1 MLSAVSTLQLVLGLL
16 VVVAVLA
23 LVSHRLHVPYP
34 IVLVLGGLA
43 LALVPGLPPVS
54 LAPDVVFLL
63 FLPPLIFSGGW
74 YTSIRDFKANLRPI
88 GLLSIG
94 LVLFTIVGVA
104 AVAHAAVPGLSWPV
118 AFVIGA
124 IVSPTDAIA
133 ATAIFER
140 MGVPRRVITVLEGES
155 LVNDATGLV
164 AYRFAVAAVV
174 TGGFS
179 LWEAG
184 MQFLVGGVGG
194 VALGLAAAWA
204 LSQVGRR
211 IEDPVVEITLSFLL
225 PYGVYLAAEQ
235 LHLSGVLAAVAAG
248 IYHGWRS
255 PQDFSATTRT
265 QAFAVWE
272 MALFVL
278 NGLVFILI
286 GLQLRTVLGSLSSR
300 SPADLIGIAVV
311 VCLAVIAIRF
321 IWVFPATYLP
331 RLLSRRVRQR
341 DPYPPWRQVTIVAWT
356 GMRGVVSLAAALS
369 LPLQTSG
376 HAPFPD
382 RDLAIF
388 LTFAVI
394 LVTLVGQGLTLP
406 LLVRALRLSASEEEQ
421 QEEADARFRAIEA
434 AVDRLAELEDEEWT
448 RDDAL
453 AYMRRYYGKRRTML
467 ATRFNRIEDGH
478 GEDGHEHGDGADHL
492 VEHRDRRNSFRRLQ
506 QELLAAERNAVVRLR
521 NRGTINDQTLRAI
534 QRDLDLEELRL
545 AAS

>member
-184 MQFLVGGVGG
+184 MQFLVGGIGG

-235 LHLSGVLAAVAAG
+235 LRLSGVLAAVAAG

-300 SPADLIGIAVV
+300 SPAELIWVAAV
-311 VCLAVIAIRF
+311 VCLAVLAIRF

-376 HAPFPD
+376 HTPFPD

-434 AVDRLAELEDEEWT
+434 AVDRLAELEGEEWT

-478 GEDGHEHGDGADHL
+478 DQDGHEHGDGADQL
-492 VEHRDRRNSFRRLQ
+492 VEHRERRNSFRRLQ
-506 QELLAAERNAVVRLR
+506 QELLAAERNAVVRQR

-545 AAS
+545 ATS